1 VAPPAQGLI
10 KRLRFQKYQPFELSL
25 PAPRAALRQAQRER
39 LLWIECNSE
48 LQAFLACSPCV
59 AGAGSYQK

>member
-10 KRLRFQKYQPFELSL
+10 KRLRFQKYQPFTLSL
-25 PAPRAALRQAQRER
+25 SKRRARRWQAQLER
-39 LLWIECNSE
+39 FLWIECNSE
-48 LQAFLACSPCV
+48 LQAILACSPCV